1 MSESREGTMTRVL
14 INLLCSSVVRKGEI
28 VSDNRLSA
36 AAAWIHC
43 LLQQKDLIDCYV
55 LGFKV
60 HMQQ

>member
-1 MSESREGTMTRVL
+1 MTRVL

-28 VSDNRLSA
+28 VCDNRVSA

-43 LLQQKDLIDCYV
+43 LLHQKDLIDCYV